1 MYWSYLADS
10 KSLNSSEPKL
20 LTFENHDGILE
31 KLSRG
36 YCELVVEEFF
46 SSFANNYDCIFIS
59 KSNPI
64 ENPSK
69 NEFMF
74 FLKFDDIDKAN
85 KILDITS
92 LKIEK

>member
-20 LTFENHDGILE
+20 LTFESYDGILE
-31 KLSRG
+31 KLSHG
-36 YCELVVEEFF
+36 YCELVVEDFF

-59 KSNPI
+59 KSNP
-64 ENPSK
+64 NPNPNP
-69 NEFMF
+69 NELMF

-85 KILDITS
+85 KILDVTS
-92 LKIEK
+92 S